1 MVAWSRHG
9 AGLIVGGNEQF
20 LGLFVHLFLAA
31 GVFQNFPVRKSA
43 CVSKAACLQPRP
55 FVAAVVG
62 LRRLRQ
68 WGWLDG
74 RNQTQCPP
82 FGRFVVTQT
91 CQLESCSFL
100 CLRVMILTGV
110 ILTLR
115 LDSSGRQVQ
124 NRPPS
129 DSKQE
134 CCRSVYEF
142 KMSVFASQDLFSAM
156 VSIQEGLCPCNE

>member
-1 MVAWSRHG
+1 M
-9 AGLIVGGNEQF
+9 GLDGWQDQTRCPL
-20 LGLFVHLFLAA
+20 LG
-31 GVFQNFPVRKSA
+31 
-43 CVSKAACLQPRP
+43 C
-55 FVAAVVG
+55 FVAA
-62 LRRLRQ
+62 
-68 WGWLDG
+68 
-74 RNQTQCPP
+74 
-82 FGRFVVTQT
+82 QT
-91 CQLESCSFL
+91 CQLESCFFL
-100 CLRVMILTGV
+100 CLRVMILAGV